1 MSLRDHLDSMDDY
14 IRLGMFLL
22 MCLGLLISTLLLW
35 HDKISGDNWTMLCTV
50 LFGSQHVGQ
59 VGAKLASRS

>member
-14 IRLGMFLL
+14 IRLGMFIL
-22 MCLGLLISTLLLW
+22 MCMGLGISTALLW
-35 HDKISGDNWTMLCTV
+35 YGKISGDNWTMLCTV

-59 VGAKLASRS
+59 VGARLADRR